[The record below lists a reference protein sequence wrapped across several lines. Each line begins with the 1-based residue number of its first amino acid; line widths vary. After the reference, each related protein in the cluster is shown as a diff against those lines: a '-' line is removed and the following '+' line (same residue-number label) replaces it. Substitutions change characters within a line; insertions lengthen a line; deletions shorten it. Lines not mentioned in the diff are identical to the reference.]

1 MHVYVHAYT
10 RAHIFTHAAHHYF
23 QTASEEAM
31 RKRAEEAEAA
41 CKRMEEE
48 LERVREEENAYRVC
62 IVHMHVT
69 AGTRSCMHAF
79 MNIYTNTRAHTHTHL
94 RAYTHTYTHTNI

>member
-10 RAHIFTHAAHHYF
+10 RAQIFTHAAHHYF
-23 QTASEEAM
+23 QTASEETM
-31 RKRAEEAEAA
+31 KKRAEEAEAA

-69 AGTRSCMHAF
+69 TLS
-79 MNIYTNTRAHTHTHL
+79 L
-94 RAYTHTYTHTNI
+94 LL